1 MPRLSPQQLFILRKL
16 VEAEWS
22 AGGLGYDD
30 AYFCSLSSK
39 TIIYKGQLT
48 PAQVRAF

>member
-39 TIIYKGQLT
+39 TIIYTGQLT